1 MYEITRIY
9 RTRGDYYTTNI
20 TFRNETT
27 KKTIKYQIK
36 FNGSAVLYRSDQN
49 RKPEIFAHTLE
60 YDFLK
65 DGSRLNNNTE
75 KMVLLDEILKYRVT
89 KSQKGILST
98 IELCSRIYLNYTNND
113 YKCFFAYSPIKDGQL
128 NILKEL
134 FVQQNNG
141 LDQNNKHDFFSIII
155 GSDGEDAHVSTLI
168 VDCKNDELYL
178 FDTSQDTHQISNK
191 TNVNSKIIEINKKIH
206 ILNKIKDEPLQSGG
220 CCTIWTSIINSKLAE
235 HNKIEEVIN
244 TKTHQL
250 QPEFFRDVV
259 NSVGAF
265 RNKDIKLV
273 DINNCN
279 ELFKIITNNNNAEI
293 ILENAVQNSY
303 LEKQKNKTQNNKT
316 KQDTNIDTIGHNNDT
331 YYKSEKRLN
340 PVQTPVQ
347 NIQHEQDIQPQNIQ
361 KTDMQRAQEAAQHML
376 KNNADIMHTG
386 KNMGANKVF
395 NKQMQTK
402 QNTKTELILN
412 NNIF

>member
-1 MYEITRIY
+1 MNIEKINKIDYLDDNTKLNIKTDNSTYLIEY
-9 RTRGDYYTTNI
+9 RG
-20 TFRNETT
+20 
-27 KKTIKYQIK
+27 
-36 FNGSAVLYRSDQN
+36 NGVNFKYRSY
-49 RKPEIFAHTLE
+49 II
-60 YDFLK
+60 
-65 DGSRLNNNTE
+65 NN
-75 KMVLLDEILKYRVT
+75 
-89 KSQKGILST
+89 GI
-98 IELCSRIYLNYTNND
+98 
-113 YKCFFAYSPIKDGQL
+113 
-128 NILKEL
+128 
-134 FVQQNNG
+134 QNNG
-141 LDQNNKHDFFSIII
+141 AQEIIEKNKQKEIANSIVLYKVKGLKTGILMCSEYGFYIYAHSIGICNSFCVNMSKESKLLDSDIGHFKLLFNRVNRNKQKEFFSIVLNT
-155 GSDGEDAHVSTLI
+155 GEDDEKTDDQNTPHVSTLI

-361 KTDMQRAQEAAQHML
+361 KTDMQRAQEAVQHML
-376 KNNADIMHTG
+376 KNNANIMHTG
-386 KNMGANKVF
+386 KNMEINKVL
-395 NKQMQTK
+395 NKQIQTK
-402 QNTKTELILN
+402 QNTKTELTLN
-412 NNIF
+412 